1 MGWVASL
8 AEAWIETREDGPSI
22 RFAIASGARTLDCF
36 DDFLPGFYARF
47 GFVEVRRESNWTP
60 GKEDVVYMVLKE
72 D

>member
-1 MGWVASL
+1 
-8 AEAWIETREDGPSI
+8 
-22 RFAIASGARTLDCF
+22 
-36 DDFLPGFYARF
+36 LPGFYARF